1 MTRPR
6 ASAEM
11 AQQSSNIWRSLS
23 RPRWTRDFMAV
34 RLTPSISAAC
44 LCVAMA
50 CCHFFRLYGDVASR
64 GWFFRIRVTLLLIVL
79 AGVVLYS
86 GNDWLRRRA
95 RKAWTAP
102 LRVALVLVEREPVPK
117 ELLASLSS
125 RALDLER
132 RLQRERF
139 RHTGVDQP
147 PFSIVVKGPV
157 SASNDAPRA
166 GEQNLLGM
174 ARHSFRLWQWTR
186 DLDERA
192 QVEWRGYD
200 ARIYLVLK
208 PAQREATA
216 FVEGESEDGGRI
228 GVASADLDASM
239 IDFSLFVATHELF
252 HTLGATD
259 KYDASG
265 RARFPDGFAA
275 PEQKPLYPQP
285 GAELMSRNLPLDE
298 GSERPPE
305 TLDEL
310 FIGELTA
317 REIGWRTR

>member
-1 MTRPR
+1 
-6 ASAEM
+6 
-11 AQQSSNIWRSLS
+11 
-23 RPRWTRDFMAV
+23 V
-34 RLTPSISAAC
+34 
-44 LCVAMA
+44 V
-50 CCHFFRLYGDVASR
+50 SR

-79 AGVVLYS
+79 GGVLLYA

-102 LRVALVLVEREPVPK
+102 LRVALVLVEREPVPA
-117 ELLASLSS
+117 ELLTTLNS
-125 RALDLER
+125 RVLDLER
-132 RLQRERF
+132 RLRQERL
-139 RHTGVDQP
+139 RHTRRDEA

-157 SASNDAPRA
+157 AATTDAPRA
-166 GEQNLLGM
+166 GEQDLLGM
-174 ARHSFRLWQWTR
+174 VRHSLRLWQWTR

-208 PAQREATA
+208 PAHSEAPA

-228 GVASADLDASM
+228 GVASADIDAGMLDL
-239 IDFSLFVATHELF
+239 SLFVATHELF

-285 GAELMSRNLPLDE
+285 GAELMARNLPLDE
-298 GSERPPE
+298 GHERPPE
-305 TLDEL
+305 TLNEL
-310 FIGELTA
+310 WIGELTA
-317 REIGWRTR
+317 REIGWRQ